1 VTRNSSLERLANIIA
16 EWAEPLPIERVYI
29 FGSQVRGDNKPSSD
43 LDVAIEYSPTPTNEE
58 MQNWQHQND
67 TDFAWLKGALGIP
80 LSLHVEHNDVV
91 WSAIRN
97 GAQTPVLS
105 IGKVSCVMTPAKA

>member
-1 VTRNSSLERLANIIA
+1 MTRNSSLERLANIIA
-16 EWAEPLPIERVYI
+16 EWAESLPIERVYI

-43 LDVAIEYSPTPTNEE
+43 LDVAIEFSPTPTNEE

-67 TDFAWLKGALGIP
+67 TAFAWLKGALGIP